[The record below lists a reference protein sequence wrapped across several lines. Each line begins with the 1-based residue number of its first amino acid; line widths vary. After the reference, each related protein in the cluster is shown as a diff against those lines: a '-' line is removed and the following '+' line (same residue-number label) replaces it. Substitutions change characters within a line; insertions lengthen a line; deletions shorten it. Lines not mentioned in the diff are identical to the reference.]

1 MESMSLDT
9 SLIASRILRK
19 TFFSFLSNKYDAIP
33 CFVAIINVIVTYF
46 SVIYCFDFHHTVVY
60 GVLFLN
66 MLVFLVFFYII
77 IKDIYILRR
86 DSKITNY
93 GSRFRYRLVLLFTI
107 AAVLPALLLGLFSSI
122 AFKNAA
128 EGWFDTK
135 VEKAVNNAE
144 NVADAYLNEHNRNI
158 RADIFATEADL
169 QKTFVIEKTFD
180 ALWEQIKMQ
189 LLLRDLSSIT
199 LFNQSGYQAVH
210 AHSQYQ
216 PFDINKNVTL
226 SPADITKIYTQEPLI
241 TVDKVTYQITAFKIL
256 KLNDMN
262 YILNITRPINS
273 KAVQYNDETK
283 QAVNDYN
290 IIKKERH
297 KSELGFGLIYVS
309 FGILIIIFMVKAGQY
324 FALQMTIPLDMLTL
338 TALKIEA
345 GDNTARCPVP
355 LKIRD
360 EIDRLAIAFN
370 QMMDKLS
377 TEKKLT
383 DAVLKGVSTAVVCL
397 DSSYNISL
405 INQRALDIFKISRDH
420 LVTLT
425 DLSPDFDDFT
435 DLLTELKTP
444 KTLQKYNKLY
454 RLTNGDKVNLHI
466 RYRVYDMPIDTIR
479 YIITIDDIS
488 ELMRAQSAAAWQDI
502 AQRIA
507 HEIKNPL
514 TPIALATEHIE
525 RKWGKEIQ
533 TNKEAFSE
541 TLAII
546 QKQVSHIKDTANS
559 LAQFAKMP
567 TPIFSR
573 IDMYQIINDTIRL
586 ENLRTEGI
594 TFSLEQHDSIYISG
608 DERLLSQ
615 ALINIFKNA
624 SEAIHHHAIKNGKID
639 IFFQMHVSE
648 IIITISDNGHG
659 LPSNINP
666 NDLFNPYVSTK
677 DTGTGIGLAITN
689 KIISDHHG
697 TIYLQNNTDPET
709 QIIKGC
715 DVIIYLPLEILS
727 KTL

>member
-1 MESMSLDT
+1 MSLD
-9 SLIASRILRK
+9 SSFVGACNLRK
-19 TFFSFLSNKYDAIP
+19 TFLSFLANKYDAIP
-33 CFVAIINVIVTYF
+33 CFIAIINVIVTYF
-46 SVIYCFDFHHTVVY
+46 SVIYCFDYHHTVVY

-66 MLVFLVFFYII
+66 FLIFLAFFYII
-77 IKDIYILRR
+77 IRDIYILRR
-86 DSKITNY
+86 DSKVTHY

-107 AAVLPALLLGLFSSI
+107 AAVLPVLLLGLFSSI

-135 VEKAVNNAE
+135 VETAVNNAQ

-169 QKTFVIEKTFD
+169 QKTFAIEKTFD
-180 ALWEQIKMQ
+180 ALWGQIKMQ

-226 SPADITKIYTQEPLI
+226 SPSEIIKIYTQEPLI
-241 TVDKVTYQITAFKIL
+241 TVDKLTHQLSAFKVL
-256 KLNDMN
+256 KLNDMD

-309 FGILIIIFMVKAGQY
+309 FGLLIIIFMVKAGQY

-345 GDNTARCPVP
+345 GDNTARCPIP
-355 LKIRD
+355 LKVRD

-383 DAVLKGVSTAVVCL
+383 DAVLKGVSTGVVCL
-397 DSSYNISL
+397 DSSCHISL
-405 INQRALDIFKISRDH
+405 INQRALDIFKISRDAI
-420 LVTLT
+420 VRLT

-435 DLLTELKTP
+435 DVLTDLKTP
-444 KTLQKYNKLY
+444 KTSQKYNKLY
-454 RLTNGDKVNLHI
+454 RLINGDKVNLHI

-514 TPIALATEHIE
+514 TPIGLATEHIE

-567 TPIFSR
+567 TPIFSK

-586 ENLRTEGI
+586 EALRTDDI
-594 TFSLEQHDSIYISG
+594 TFSLELHDSIYISG

-624 SEAIHHHAIKNGKID
+624 SEAIHYHGIKNGEID
-639 IFFQMHVSE
+639 IFFQTQLAE
-648 IIITISDNGHG
+648 IIITIRDNGHG
-659 LPSNINP
+659 LPDNINP
-666 NDLFNPYVSTK
+666 NDLFSPYVSTK

-697 TIYLQNNTDPET
+697 TIYLQNYTAPET
-709 QIIKGC
+709 QIIQGC
-715 DVIIYLPLEILS
+715 DVIIYLPLEIIS
-727 KTL
+727 